1 MKYLKKLE
9 LSSEMFTEKEKK
21 KLEKYY
27 ELGNDYYNSI
37 EHKEENTI
45 TKEH

>member
-9 LSSEMFTEKEKK
+9 LSNEMFTEKEKK

-37 EHKEENTI
+37 EQKENNT